1 MKIRVIKKKADNI
14 YIRNRKMIIPEFFFI
29 GYMSLLAQYLHSGL
43 FSFFVSLF
51 LCPIAHGYVY
61 CSMKLV
67 DNENAS
73 IDYHDSMIGI
83 IDFTRVAPTYLI
95 RKGMI
100 LLITLICALPSL
112 YSLLQYIP
120 FLSIEWFA
128 SLGNAFIQTEF
139 FVPDFYDIPQLTQN
153 GLVMINL
160 LLCIFVYLFLTALLM
175 PMPYIMEKD
184 EFSWSECLIT
194 SLKGMNNHIIDYFK
208 LYFIYALRHALY
220 WLLTGTVIMII
231 GSVNSIWM
239 LLWMVASLFIYIEL
253 YRGRFEI
260 AKYLFYEEIRKQYE
274 KKYRRD

>member
-1 MKIRVIKKKADNI
+1 
-14 YIRNRKMIIPEFFFI
+14 MIIPEFFFI

-153 GLVMINL
+153 GLVLINL
-160 LLCIFVYLFLTALLM
+160 LLCIFVGVIGIHRFYLG
-175 PMPYIMEKD
+175 YIG
-184 EFSWSECLIT
+184 I
-194 SLKGMNNHIIDYFK
+194 GVIQ
-208 LYFIYALRHALY
+208 
-220 WLLTGTVIMII
+220 LLTGGGCGIWTLIDLIRII
-231 GSVNSIWM
+231 TGDLQPNG
-239 LLWMVASLFIYIEL
+239 
-253 YRGRFEI
+253 GRYS
-260 AKYLFYEEIRKQYE
+260 KTL
-274 KKYRRD
+274 